1 MTQDWIMDVLADLR
15 SFAVQNEMK
24 SLAEQLDD
32 TLLVAASEIAQ
43 AERADDRIAGENVSG
58 ARRVSGRP
66 QTSEIA

>member
-1 MTQDWIMDVLADLR
+1 MDVLADLR

-43 AERADDRIAGENVSG
+43 AEQSADRIAGDHVSSAG
-58 ARRVSGRP
+58 RVSGRP

>member
-1 MTQDWIMDVLADLR
+1 MDVLADLR

-32 TLLVAASEIAQ
+32 TLLVAASEIVQ
-43 AERADDRIAGENVSG
+43 AERTDDRIAGDHVSG
-58 ARRVSGRP
+58 TGRVSGRP

>member
-1 MTQDWIMDVLADLR
+1 MDVLADLR

-43 AERADDRIAGENVSG
+43 AETADDRIAGDNVSST
-58 ARRVSGRP
+58 RRVSGRP

>member
-1 MTQDWIMDVLADLR
+1 MDVLADLR

-43 AERADDRIAGENVSG
+43 AERAADQIAGEHVSG
-58 ARRVSGRP
+58 ARRVSGQP

>member
-1 MTQDWIMDVLADLR
+1 MDVLADLR

-43 AERADDRIAGENVSG
+43 AESAANQIAEDHVPSTG
-58 ARRVSGRP
+58 RVSGRP
-66 QTSEIA
+66 QASEIA